1 MANAAGS
8 STAAERIL
16 ISWTDKAPANKAHSN
31 AVAHLG
37 AFTKQPQLV
46 NGHPC
51 YVHEG
56 RADVMLWCDPKQYW
70 SIGTKGDLGTFACSV
85 YCRQTGVPL
94 PENLTGVWAIY
105 RRGAGGAGL
114 IFPPDAI
121 KVTILPSASSSDTDV
136 TITGARTREE
146 RDAAGRK
153 RAIDVESEQ
162 VRKQAKT
169 ALETHVAEARSTC
182 DKAIAERAASLGHAA
197 VLEYFADKIDEDEL
211 KRRKK
216 AAREQAVAEHEAL
229 SALDKAYGAYTA
241 ATAARVAA
249 EKALVAA
256 EKALD
261 TALKAEDEAADKV
274 EELAI
279 TMMAAQNGARAG
291 PSGVVKSEVK

>member
-94 PENLTGVWAIY
+94 PENLTGVWAIF
-105 RRGAGGAGL
+105 RLGAGL
-114 IFPPDAI
+114 SFPPDAI

-182 DKAIAERAASLGHAA
+182 DAAIAVRVEALIQTAFK
-197 VLEYFADKIDEDEL
+197 EYAADKIDEDEL

-216 AAREQAVAEHEAL
+216 AAREQAVAEDAPL
-229 SALDKAYGAYTA
+229 TTLDKAYGVYVA

-249 EKALVAA
+249 EKA
-256 EKALD
+256 
-261 TALKAEDEAADKV
+261 EDDAADKV
-274 EELAI
+274 DEAVQVI
-279 TMMAAQNGARAG
+279 VKRAAAQRAAG
-291 PSGVVKSEVK
+291 PSGAVKSE